1 MRIPKEDSMTTCDR
15 RQLLWILGGALALT
29 GIGVRAS
36 AQDKIKPGDNDV
48 LAVIDVQNCFVPGG
62 TLPVPEGDKIIPLI
76 NRLAPSFKHVV
87 LTQDWHTPG
96 HISFAS
102 SHSGKKP
109 FDTTQL
115 PYGTQVLW
123 PDHCIQ
129 GTPDAELHKELKIPH
144 AELIIRKGYRPQVD
158 SYSAFLEAD
167 RQTKTG
173 LTGYLKERGFT
184 RVFFVGLATDFCVA
198 WSALDARRAGFESVV
213 IEDATRG
220 IDAGGSLA
228 KAWQDMAGAGVR
240 RIQSTDIA
248 T

>member
-1 MRIPKEDSMTTCDR
+1 MAIVR
-15 RQLLWILGGALALT
+15 RREFLAAAGGALTCMVGRSLPAW
-29 GIGVRAS
+29 
-36 AQDKIKPGDNDV
+36 AQGRIKVSELDV

-76 NRLAPSFKHVV
+76 NAMAPAFQNVV

-102 SHSGKKP
+102 SHPGKKP
-109 FDTTQL
+109 FESVTL

-129 GTPDAELHKELKIPH
+129 GTADAEIHRDLKIPH
-144 AELIIRKGYRPQVD
+144 AALIIRKGHRRHVD

-167 RQTKTG
+167 RGTRTG
-173 LTGYLKERGFT
+173 LTGYLQERGIR
-184 RVFFVGLATDFCVA
+184 RVFLVGLATDFCVA
-198 WSALDARRAGFESVV
+198 WSALDARRAGFEAYV

-220 IDAGGSLA
+220 IDAGGSLG
-228 KAWQDMAGAGVR
+228 KAWQDMTSAGVA
-240 RIQSTDIA
+240 RIKAADISG
-248 T
+248 